1 MSPDFREVM
10 SVRVEA
16 GSRSLYVDLKEN
28 ADGSKFLSISEVK
41 RNGRDGRSRILID
54 EEYVPELFR
63 ALCAVLE
70 FLAPRRGPKSYS
82 VEQKRQMYPRAYDP
96 WTEEEEERLKEGFA
110 RGLSVEQ
117 LAQQHGRGPTA
128 IRSRLER
135 LGLSPR
141 LR

>member
-1 MSPDFREVM
+1 MSGDFNEVM

-16 GSRSLYVDLKEN
+16 GSRTLYVDLKEN

-41 RNGRDGRSRILID
+41 RTACKARSRILID

-63 ALCAVLE
+63 AICAVLE
-70 FLAPRRGPKSYS
+70 FLAPERRPKSYS
-82 VEQKRQMYPRAYDP
+82 VEQKRQMYPRAYEP
-96 WTEEEEERLKEGFA
+96 WTEEEQQRLKEGFA
-110 RGLSVEQ
+110 RGLSVEE

-135 LGLSPR
+135 LGLSSR